1 MKYETNSMFN
11 INTNIEAMNTTS
23 LATWAVLYVE
33 CSYTS
38 ILHNVLD
45 GFV

>member
-23 LATWAVLYVE
+23 LAT
-33 CSYTS
+33 
-38 ILHNVLD
+38 
-45 GFV
+45 